1 MMSESLWNCYRE
13 EIDDVDNNASGDKSF
28 KYKIKIIEKTE
39 ARPARPAQTDP
50 DEDGSNPPQLDQ
62 QPIPPLNTEVTI
74 PLKYL
79 SSFWSFKEY
88 NRLLQKKKKELITYN
103 YGKFKT

>member
-1 MMSESLWNCYRE
+1 MMSESLWNCFRE

-28 KYKIKIIEKTE
+28 KYKIKIIEKTR
-39 ARPARPAQTDP
+39 AWPARPAQTDP
-50 DEDGSNPPQLDQ
+50 DEDGNKPPRVDQ

-88 NRLLQKKKKELITYN
+88 NRLLQKKKRIN
-103 YGKFKT
+103 NR